1 MACSRKDSCEL
12 FPLIQIN
19 GALKIW
25 QSFYCDG
32 KFQTCVRYQLGLEGK
47 SIPASLLPNGK
58 NLDMGTS
65 GQTEDE

>member
-12 FPLIQIN
+12 FPLIEIN

-25 QSFYCDG
+25 QSFYCNG
-32 KFQTCVRYQLGLEGK
+32 NFQTCVRYQLGLEGK

-58 NLDMGTS
+58 NLDIS
-65 GQTEDE
+65 AKERSEDE